1 MGTFMPRSIPLR
13 RSRHRSRGQSLAE
26 FALVFPVLMLVIGGI
41 VQLGILFWGQNSLN
55 QLVRDTGRYAV
66 TEKDCSATSL
76 ADIQTKIAS
85 IASSMG
91 VARVTGTPTVTM
103 PTNGESI
110 GAPPVAD
117 PISDKNGVAQANFC
131 PPKTNADHVWL
142 RISVDAQVPIFF
154 PVVPGGGAISSSA
167 LFRME
172 PVP

>member
-1 MGTFMPRSIPLR
+1 MGTLMPRSISLR

-55 QLVRDTGRYAV
+55 QLVRDAGRYAV
-66 TEKDCSATSL
+66 TEKDCQPANV
-76 ADIQTKIAS
+76 ANIQGKIAS

-91 VARVTGTPTVTM
+91 VARIGTATVTM
-103 PTNGESI
+103 PTDGQSI
-110 GAPPVAD
+110 GAPPVPD
-117 PISDKNGVAQANFC
+117 PVSDKNGVPQALFC